1 MEFAIDIANDYAS
14 VRPEFRP
21 MDMEPQRLMVTEIK
35 RQEVNVMGDREV
47 SVELIE
53 KMADEL
59 PEPTKPKRVDKED

>member
-1 MEFAIDIANDYAS
+1 
-14 VRPEFRP
+14 